1 MDRKTLEYMT
11 DRVERAMDIVDQID
25 LLIKQMDLVK
35 GKCFKSINIL
45 YDSTGFELTKW
56 GSSQVENNYSAEVE
70 AYMLNVFINVTMA
83 EINRLEKE
91 LEEL

>member
-11 DRVERAMDIVDQID
+11 DRVKKAMDIVDQID
-25 LLIKQMDLVK
+25 LLIKRIEAVK
-35 GKCFKSINIL
+35 SKQFKAIAIKYN
-45 YDSTGFELTKW
+45 STGFELTRW
-56 GSSQVENNYSAEVE
+56 GSSQVENNYSAQVE
-70 AYMLNVFINVTMA
+70 AHMLNAFIDVTIA

>member
-11 DRVERAMDIVDQID
+11 DRVKRGMDIVDQID

-35 GKCFKSINIL
+35 GKWFKSINIL
-45 YDSTGFELTKW
+45 YDSTGFELTRW

-70 AYMLNVFINVTMA
+70 AHMLNAFIDVTIA

>member
-11 DRVERAMDIVDQID
+11 DRVEKAMDIVDQID
-25 LLIKQMDLVK
+25 LFNKRLDAIKSK
-35 GKCFKSINIL
+35 EFKSIGIK
-45 YDSTGFELTKW
+45 YESTGFELTKW

-70 AYMLNVFINVTMA
+70 AHMLNAFIDVTMA

>member
-25 LLIKQMDLVK
+25 LLIKRIDVVK
-35 GKCFKSINIL
+35 GKGFKSIAIK

-70 AYMLNVFINVTMA
+70 AHMLNVFINVTMA
-83 EINRLEKE
+83 EINRLETE